1 MSYTQLENTFR
12 RIGHLDHAVAML
24 EWDEAVMMP
33 AAAGA
38 DRADAVATIYGI
50 RHQQYTQPQMPQ
62 WFEAATAEAQ
72 AGELTSHQKA
82 NLREMHRVW
91 QRIAALPQDLVEASK
106 KAESASEQA
115 WRSLRAQND
124 WASFRPKLEAVVAL
138 KKQVAAALGQALN
151 LSPYDALIDGFEP
164 GMRCAQID
172 GLFADL
178 GAFLPGFTETV
189 LAKQKAEP
197 VIAPEGPFA
206 AEAQR
211 RLGLRLMQAVGF
223 DMNHGRLDTSHHPFC
238 GGVPS
243 DVRITT
249 RYDENDFT
257 TALMGVLHEAG
268 HGKYEQGLP
277 HEWAAQPAGAAR
289 GMAMHESQSLLQE
302 MQISRSFAFLR
313 FATPLMQGAF
323 NEVAS
328 QQPQAF
334 TAENLHRLST
344 RVRRG
349 FIRVDAD
356 EVTYPAHVILRYEIE
371 RKLFENQIT
380 VADIP
385 ELWNTRMQD
394 LLGLSTKDNYK
405 DGCMQ
410 DVHWPAGLFGY
421 FPSYTLGALTAAQ
434 LFAAARRALPNLTD
448 EISQGQF
455 GNLNNW
461 LGEHV
466 WSQASLATGDEILR
480 AATGKS
486 LSTDDFKQHL
496 QRRYLGQE
504 RD

>member
-1 MSYTQLENTFR
+1 MSYANLESTFR

-33 AAAGA
+33 PAAGS
-38 DRADAVATIYGI
+38 DRADAVATLYGI
-50 RHQQYTQPQMPQ
+50 RHQQYTHPQMGA
-62 WFEAATAEAQ
+62 WFETAHQEAR
-72 AGELTSHQKA
+72 AGNLSEEQQA

-106 KAESASEQA
+106 KAEAASEQA
-115 WRSLRAQND
+115 WRKLRAEND
-124 WASFRPKLEAVVAL
+124 WKSFQPKLEAVVSL
-138 KKQVAAALGQALN
+138 KKQVAAALGQALA

-164 GMRCAQID
+164 GMRCDQID
-172 GLFADL
+172 VLFADL
-178 GAFLPGFTETV
+178 GAFLPAFTEAV
-189 LAKQKAEP
+189 LEKQRHEP
-197 VIAPEGPFA
+197 VEVPAGPFP

-211 RLGLRLMQAVGF
+211 QLGLRLMKAVGF

-238 GGVPS
+238 GGVPA

-249 RYDENDFT
+249 RYDETDFT

-277 HEWAAQPAGAAR
+277 KQWTAQPAGASR

-302 MQISRSFAFLR
+302 MQVSRSLEFLTFAV
-313 FATPLMQGAF
+313 PLMREAF
-323 NEVAS
+323 GEVAAR
-328 QQPQAF
+328 QPHAF
-334 TAENLHRLST
+334 SVESMARLAT

-371 RKLFENQIT
+371 RKLFENHIT

-385 ELWNTRMQD
+385 EIWDARMQA
-394 LLGLSTKDNYK
+394 LLGLSTAGNDKN
-405 DGCMQ
+405 GCMQ

-434 LFAAARRALPNLTD
+434 LFAAARAALPNLGE
-448 EISQGQF
+448 EIARGEF
-455 GNLNNW
+455 GNLNGW
-461 LGEHV
+461 LRKNV
-466 WSQASLATGDEILR
+466 WSRGALVSGEEILR
-480 AATGKS
+480 QATGQP
-486 LSTDDFKQHL
+486 LSTQAFKQHL
-496 QRRYLGQE
+496 QRRYLGE
-504 RD
+504 AS